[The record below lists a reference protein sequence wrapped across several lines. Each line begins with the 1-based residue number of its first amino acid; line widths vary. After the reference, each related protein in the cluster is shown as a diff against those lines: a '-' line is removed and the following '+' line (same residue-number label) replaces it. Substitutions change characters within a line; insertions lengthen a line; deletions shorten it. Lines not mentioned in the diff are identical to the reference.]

1 MIFAYALVRPCLCA
15 HPSGRLKRRAR
26 FTLWAALACVLA
38 GPAFAQDAPPPV
50 SAAPEGAAPQA
61 VLPEPNRAPPAT
73 LRFGGMTFVASHGSR
88 TEILVEA
95 RNMLVPP
102 GASTASLEGVHLVM
116 NHPQTG
122 KRAFEMTCEQGDL
135 EVETSNFHA
144 EGNVEGRTADGR
156 RIFTS
161 WLRYDSDRDVITTDA
176 PVQIVDGRH
185 RLKGRGFVYHLKDSR
200 FVLKGG
206 ASIVQE

>member
-1 MIFAYALVRPCLCA
+1 
-15 HPSGRLKRRAR
+15 LKRRAH
-26 FTLWAALACVLA
+26 FALLAALPWLLA
-38 GPAFAQDAPPPV
+38 GPAFAQDPVLPV
-50 SAAPEGAAPQA
+50 SAAPEGVAPQA
-61 VLPEPNRAPPAT
+61 VVPEPDRGPPAT
-73 LRFGGMTFVASHGSR
+73 LRFGGMTFVASHGDR

-102 GASTASLEGVHLVM
+102 GAQTASLEEVHLVM
-116 NHPQTG
+116 NHPESG
-122 KRAFEMTCEQGDL
+122 RRAFEMTCDQGAL
-135 EVETSNFHA
+135 EFETSNFRA

-156 RIFTS
+156 RIFTP